1 VLADGR
7 RAADLVL
14 VADGVGSAA
23 RAARARGAGD
33 RTGGGRNVAT
43 SACSACPSGRP
54 SAQALPGD
62 AAHAMCRPLS
72 AGTRWWRAVSLTVS
86 IVVQRFRARSWC
98 LPPAAAREH
107 GHARHQSFTGLITYF
122 DYCRI
127 MESPIAAFAF
137 AALGQETRLDLLR
150 MLLAAGPSGLAAG
163 DIAARLG
170 VAPSTLSFHLRAL
183 DQAGLIAATRQ
194 GRSLIYAAQV
204 DRLRALLTFL
214 ADACCDG
221 DPARCGDLH
230 DLFDTPRETA
240 RMKPAT
246 FNVLFLCTRNSARSI
261 MAEAILNGMADGRF
275 RAFSAGS
282 DPLQTGP
289 LPEVLG
295 QLKSLGHDVS
305 GLRSKSWNEFTGP
318 GAPRMDFVIA
328 LCDTLNLQACPDFEG
343 THVTAAWP
351 LPDPAK
357 FAGTAAERA
366 TLLNELYAA
375 LHRRLG
381 IFTSLPFGTLDR
393 MALKARLDELA
404 QPLAAGARA

>member
-1 VLADGR
+1 
-7 RAADLVL
+7 
-14 VADGVGSAA
+14 
-23 RAARARGAGD
+23 
-33 RTGGGRNVAT
+33 
-43 SACSACPSGRP
+43 
-54 SAQALPGD
+54 
-62 AAHAMCRPLS
+62 
-72 AGTRWWRAVSLTVS
+72 
-86 IVVQRFRARSWC
+86 
-98 LPPAAAREH
+98 
-107 GHARHQSFTGLITYF
+107 
-122 DYCRI
+122 
-127 MESPIAAFAF
+127 MESSTAAFAF

-150 MLLAAGPSGLAAG
+150 VLLAAGPSGLAAG

-170 VAPSTLSFHLRAL
+170 VPPSTLSFHLRAL

-214 ADACCDG
+214 SDACCDG

-230 DLFDTPRETA
+230 RLFDAPRETV
-240 RMKPAT
+240 RMTPAT

-261 MAEAILNGMADGRF
+261 MAESILNDIGQGRF

-282 DPLQTGP
+282 EPLPTGP
-289 LPEVLG
+289 LPEVLA
-295 QLKSLGHDVS
+295 QLKAIGHDVS
-305 GLRSKSWNEFTGP
+305 GLRSKSWDGFTGP
-318 GAPRMDFVIA
+318 DAARMDFVIA

-357 FAGTAAERA
+357 FSGTVTERA

-381 IFTSLPFGTLDR
+381 IFTSLPFGAVDR

-404 QPLAAGARA
+404 QPLTAGARA

>member
-1 VLADGR
+1 
-7 RAADLVL
+7 
-14 VADGVGSAA
+14 
-23 RAARARGAGD
+23 
-33 RTGGGRNVAT
+33 
-43 SACSACPSGRP
+43 
-54 SAQALPGD
+54 
-62 AAHAMCRPLS
+62 
-72 AGTRWWRAVSLTVS
+72 
-86 IVVQRFRARSWC
+86 
-98 LPPAAAREH
+98 
-107 GHARHQSFTGLITYF
+107 
-122 DYCRI
+122 
-127 MESPIAAFAF
+127 MESTSAAFAF

-150 MLLAAGPSGLAAG
+150 ALLAAGPSGLAAG

-170 VAPSTLSFHLRAL
+170 VPPSTLSFHLRAL
-183 DQAGLIAATRQ
+183 DQAGLVAATRQ

-221 DPARCGDLH
+221 DPARCGDLPR
-230 DLFDTPRETA
+230 LFDIPRETA

-261 MAEAILNGMADGRF
+261 MAEAILNDIGQGRF

-282 DPLQTGP
+282 EPLPGGP
-289 LPEVLG
+289 LPEVLA
-295 QLKSLGHDVS
+295 QLKAMGHDVS
-305 GLRSKSWNEFTGP
+305 GLQSKSWDAFTGP
-318 GAPRMDFVIA
+318 DAPRLDFVIA

-357 FAGTAAERA
+357 FSGTATERA

-381 IFTSLPFGTLDR
+381 IFTSLPFGALDR